1 VLLVSFLRFGFLRK
15 CNDIVYFHA
24 LRQGDGDTDEGKD
37 ESPLEEMK
45 AHPGE
50 AAAMLDQ
57 SGDDMSTGNGQ
68 QSVLEDSFCT
78 NIMDH
83 IQENGGSEKKLS
95 SSLNSD
101 LLLIDDVRPMETSD
115 DLISSA
121 TSVLPPPPQS
131 NGHRNGVAYDAVDFV
146 SVDNV

>member
-1 VLLVSFLRFGFLRK
+1 LFF
-15 CNDIVYFHA
+15 NDIEFTEYFHA
-24 LRQGDGDTDEGKD
+24 FQQGEGDADEGKD

-50 AAAMLDQ
+50 AAAVLELPDSKLDQ
-57 SGDDMSTGNGQ
+57 SGDNITTGNGQ
-68 QSVLEDSFCT
+68 QSLLVDSFST

-95 SSLNSD
+95 SSLNSG
-101 LLLIDDVRPMETSD
+101 LLLIDNIRPMETSD
-115 DLISSA
+115 DLITSA

-131 NGHRNGVAYDAVDFV
+131 NGHRNGVEYDAVDFV